1 MEGGDYHDSLQ
12 LSTAQNAFQECYE
25 DFREHLKYEEILAD
39 LVQEDII
46 TIPFLE
52 DLISQNDRRE
62 ATCLLLDQISRQDV
76 HGLRKLIRVLRSSSQ
91 TREDHGARH
100 TLLANKLEESI
111 DKRESVAGCTL
122 VPNRKGSPSTAV
134 SIEKNLVGEGPVE
147 LKEPFEPPSVAAE
160 STCID
165 LVGALQFLFL
175 DNKSEHRAASDSD
188 EVSTSTQPSHVK
200 HLKITKYSVE
210 GTSPVCPSMPLLG
223 LTGMLKGKLHAD
235 LVILLWKLGGTD
247 PNRTNLAH
255 SLIKCRSDLPLDLQ
269 IVNILGSVYASPE
282 TAPIFHEGLK
292 MCDSPSCLNSVILR
306 CRLHYLLHLCYRSSD
321 KPLAKEHLATSSQL
335 GSMTENDFT
344 IPFITLA
351 EALEE
356 LAKYRKNAKTS
367 NPHKIISLSNKAYE
381 MSLSLPEWTK
391 PFSMVIKLHKM
402 LMDCKI
408 GLLALKL
415 GDGVG
420 ALSTASSVNTL
431 LVEFENPATLSQL
444 IPRQM
449 ATLHFV
455 WAITQCILGRK
466 TDAEQNAKTAYMLY
480 TNVLSLGDASEVM
493 AFVKDHL

>member
-1 MEGGDYHDSLQ
+1 MEGGEYQDSLQ
-12 LSTAQNAFQECYE
+12 LSIAQDAFQECYE

-52 DLISQNDRRE
+52 DLISQDDRRK
-62 ATCLLLDQISRQDV
+62 AACLLLDQISRQDV
-76 HGLRKLIRVLRSSSQ
+76 PGLRKLIRVLRSSSQ
-91 TREDHGARH
+91 KREDHGVRH
-100 TLLANKLEESI
+100 RLLADKLEESI
-111 DKRESVAGCTL
+111 DKRESVTGCTL
-122 VPNRKGSPSTAV
+122 IPNHKGRSSTAS
-134 SIEKNLVGEGPVE
+134 SIEKNLVEGPGPVE
-147 LKEPFEPPSVAAE
+147 LKEPLVPPVATE

-175 DNKSEHRAASDSD
+175 DNNSDHRSRAASD
-188 EVSTSTQPSHVK
+188 EESTSTQPPHVK
-200 HLKITKYSVE
+200 YLKIAKCSIE

-223 LTGMLKGKLHAD
+223 LTGVLKGKLHAD

-247 PNRTNLAH
+247 PKHTNLAH

-321 KPLAKEHLATSSQL
+321 EPLAKEHLATSSQL
-335 GSMTENDFT
+335 ASMTENDFT
-344 IPFITLA
+344 MPFIKLA
-351 EALEE
+351 EALKE
-356 LAKYRKNAKTS
+356 LAEYRKNTKTS
-367 NPHKIISLSNKAYE
+367 NPLKIVSLSSKAYE

-415 GDGVG
+415 GDSVG

-455 WAITQCILGRK
+455 WAITQYILGRR
-466 TDAEQNAKTAYMLY
+466 TDAEHNAKTAHMLY
-480 TNVLSLGDASEVM
+480 TNVLSLSEAREVM
-493 AFVKDHL
+493 AFVEDHL